1 MVLMGEKQTR
11 PIRELTRLEW
21 LVMGSGDL
29 LRLPEES
36 AFFQWLSTLVHG
48 SGLNHSGIM
57 NP

>member
-1 MVLMGEKQTR
+1 MGEKQTR